1 MLRQAGCVSCQL
13 EVGCA
18 QGQPGRAPVP
28 QYGPAAGSPRRARV
42 CLGARSP
49 RGPRAG
55 RGPSTPASCSHPAQR
70 ALCGFQDATPN
81 PPPRPRTPDIPRP
94 RRPAN
99 SPTCCTA
106 PALGRVSDSRAGIS
120 APRRGPSPGS
130 LCRAPRQKPR
140 AGSRACGTYLCRGIT
155 SHAMLAME
163 PLPARLPAVPLAAPA
178 TPPAPR
184 RGERP
189 APGRGEGAAGPG
201 LAADDGPPQHREPR
215 PGPPAA
221 TPATAPVPARPT
233 GPRQARVNQKRLLMS
248 SWFWTCKRCHKR
260 RANGS
265 FQREDPD
272 LLYPFQYL

>member
-106 PALGRVSDSRAGIS
+106 PALGRVSHSRAGIS

-140 AGSRACGTYLCRGIT
+140 AGSRACPGWGRT
-155 SHAMLAME
+155 SAGAS
-163 PLPARLPAVPLAAPA
+163 PRTPCWPWSRCPPGCPPRLSPHPQRRQRLAAGSARPRGGA
-178 TPPAPR
+178 KRPP
-184 RGERP
+184 
-189 APGRGEGAAGPG
+189 GPG
-201 LAADDGPPQHREPR
+201 WRLTTARPSTESHGPAHQLRHPPR
-215 PGPPAA
+215 PLSLLAPPGLGRHGL
-221 TPATAPVPARPT
+221 TKS
-233 GPRQARVNQKRLLMS
+233 G
-248 SWFWTCKRCHKR
+248 F
-260 RANGS
+260 
-265 FQREDPD
+265 
-272 LLYPFQYL
+272 